1 MSSRATLSDVAKACG
16 VSSQTVSRA
25 LNDSP
30 LVRPETR
37 AKVMAAV
44 ETVGYEPNL
53 AARALA
59 AGGSRAVGILLTTRL
74 THGMSTTF
82 TALVGTLR
90 EHSRPFVLDTAIEN
104 DEESLRAALARL
116 RGYSVQATI
125 LLAQRAKSVAIASQQ
140 RHGDKLVSVIAGHPD
155 SPESPIV
162 TIDQA
167 LGARLATK
175 HLIEQGYRNLLH
187 VPGDLEWQDASERLS
202 SYIAVCKEVGI
213 DPAWMPANSWGAEAG
228 AAVAEELIAGHLPDA
243 VLAGNDDI
251 AIGMCHTFLTH
262 GVRIPDDIG
271 IVGFDDIPQA
281 RWMTPSLTTVV
292 QDFEALG
299 RQAVEAA
306 EALIAG
312 EAPES
317 CQLSPTLAVRHSSRR
332 H

>member
-37 AKVMAAV
+37 AKVMTAV

-162 TIDQA
+162 AID
-167 LGARLATK
+167 K
-175 HLIEQGYRNLLH
+175 HWEP
-187 VPGDLEWQDASERLS
+187 V
-202 SYIAVCKEVGI
+202 
-213 DPAWMPANSWGAEAG
+213 
-228 AAVAEELIAGHLPDA
+228 
-243 VLAGNDDI
+243 
-251 AIGMCHTFLTH
+251 
-262 GVRIPDDIG
+262 
-271 IVGFDDIPQA
+271 
-281 RWMTPSLTTVV
+281 
-292 QDFEALG
+292 
-299 RQAVEAA
+299 
-306 EALIAG
+306 
-312 EAPES
+312 
-317 CQLSPTLAVRHSSRR
+317 
-332 H
+332 